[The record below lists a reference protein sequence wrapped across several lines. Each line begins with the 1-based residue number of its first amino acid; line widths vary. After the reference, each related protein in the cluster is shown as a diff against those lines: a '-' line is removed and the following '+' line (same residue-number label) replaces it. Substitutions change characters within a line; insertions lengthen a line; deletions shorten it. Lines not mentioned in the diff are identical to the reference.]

1 MTETTGGVQM
11 NKRFLSKMEKRLKE
25 MQKDILANLAGHREE
40 LVELRDSDAI
50 GDEMDRAGEQLDS
63 ETLGMLGMRER
74 NKLESIRNALERIQ
88 SGSYG
93 KCVSCGQPIP
103 YERLEAMPDAV
114 LCLDCKRK
122 TERPVPVT

>member
-1 MTETTGGVQM
+1 M